1 MDILFSKWRTRLAI
15 ATCQDC
21 QRRNEYKQDF
31 LKKSDRMPKKV
42 LWLIVEV
49 VSDLI
54 EQAKS
59 QNPWKVLVVDD
70 YALKILST
78 ATKLFDL
85 AEERISG

>member
-1 MDILFSKWRTRLAI
+1 
-15 ATCQDC
+15 
-21 QRRNEYKQDF
+21 
-31 LKKSDRMPKKV
+31 
-42 LWLIVEV
+42 LIEV

-85 AEERISG
+85 ADERISGSFIIIIAIGYFLFSL